1 MLTIFTIPKPFTDP
15 HIKTIQ
21 ANAIKSWLKLD
32 PVPEIFLF
40 GNDEGVAEAAADLKV
55 KHIKDI
61 AVNESGT
68 PYLDFIFD
76 YVEKN
81 AKYENLCYVN
91 CDIVLFQDIMDVI
104 DKINFKKYLIIGQR
118 WDMDLKE
125 YINFDDAG
133 WKNKLL
139 DTLDKNGKL
148 HEPAGSDYF
157 LYKKGSGINMPPF
170 LVGRAGWDNWLI
182 YRFRKTGI
190 PVLDCSKT
198 IGIIHQNHNYA
209 HIKSG
214 SGAGYCGAES
224 DYNRNI
230 IKNIN
235 GGQFCIDDSDYK
247 FDGSI
252 KKVRFNPG
260 KIKFQ
265 FYAFHPYVNKLILFI
280 KYNIFFILPKS
291 LGKDFVNSNLCKI
304 QDKEDE
310 NIFLENYLQNNCSYE
325 LIKKKRKQKERKNIL
340 SVIKKYNLTDR

>member
-1 MLTIFTIPKPFTDP
+1 MLTIFTIPKPFIDP

-21 ANAIKSWLKLD
+21 TNAIKSWLKLD

-91 CDIVLFQDIMDVI
+91 CDIVLFQDIIDVI

-125 YINFDDAG
+125 YINFDEER
-133 WKNKLL
+133 WRNKLL

-214 SGAGYCGAES
+214 AGAGYCGAES
-224 DYNRNI
+224 DYNINI

-247 FDGSI
+247 FDGAI

-265 FYAFHPYVNKLILFI
+265 FYAFHPMFYKFILFVKYEVICILPELLEKDFIDNKLRLM
-280 KYNIFFILPKS
+280 
-291 LGKDFVNSNLCKI
+291 D
-304 QDKEDE
+304 DKNEGR
-310 NIFLENYLQNNCSYE
+310 IFLENYHINNLEYKLVNNNLKRNMRKI
-325 LIKKKRKQKERKNIL
+325 LIRDRK
-340 SVIKKYNLTDR
+340 SVV